1 MTVNT
6 TGIQTSVNCANPA
19 SSSLRTPGGG
29 ANYTISATSDQ
40 QCAASV
46 TFNPSTAEQ
55 QYGVI
60 PIGDCGTTGLSV
72 SQQGVMFWYFHLRQD
87 GTPEAQS
94 VFCQP
99 KIGIFNILA
108 TADLNNGSLV
118 NVTVIDPYTPSNNVT
133 GSPLDGQAFNGYV
146 VAFLEIFNPSPIY
159 SQRQSYF

>member
-19 SSSLRTPGGG
+19 SSNLLTPSGG
-29 ANYTISATSDQ
+29 ANYTISSTSDQ
-40 QCAASV
+40 GCAASV
-46 TFNPSTAEQ
+46 TFNPSSADQ

-60 PIGDCGTTGLSV
+60 PIGGCGTTSLNV
-72 SQQGVMFWYFHLRQD
+72 SQQGVMFWYFHVGQD

-108 TADLNNGSLV
+108 TANLNNGSLV
-118 NVTVIDPYTPSNNVT
+118 NVTVINPYTPSNNVT
-133 GSPLDGQAFNGYV
+133 GTPLDGQAFNGYV
-146 VAFLEIFNPSPIY
+146 VAFLEIFYPSPIY
-159 SQRQSYF
+159 SQPQSYF